1 MRGASRD
8 RRAARGR
15 PGVGTRLRG
24 TPVAPHRGR
33 VHRTAAPVRRVLF
46 PGRHHLVTRYQ
57 VDYLRAL
64 RAGLVRD
71 LDGRRV
77 RCAPDVE
84 VVWVVTSANHSGT
97 RRNPLPGNRRE
108 ALVENVAVREGLP
121 SVVVP
126 VPDVAPHPRF
136 AALVLTS
143 VATATGAEPTPEDT
157 VVACSTPAVIDAY
170 RGLGFRVAGVEL
182 DGDGPGGPGAD
193 GEVVARPWDVV
204 ELLAAR
210 DERWQDLAHPA
221 VPGFYARYGLVGHVR
236 EIFADPVVSGDGDLT
251 TTRDYRTYAAAFEEA
266 SARKWAQ
273 VAPHVRPGRVVDI
286 GCATGG
292 LLEHAAREPRL
303 HESDLFGVDVA
314 RHLVAEAEHKKAQG
328 VFANPNVWFVQ
339 ANILAR
345 SVMPDASVD
354 TTLTVALTHEVS
366 SYGDGV
372 ADVETFARRV
382 RAHTRPGGVWVNA
395 DVCGPAEPDRA
406 VVLTL
411 RTDDGAPAAGDGP
424 LGARTDLDD
433 LAREDVASY
442 VGGLSTDARL
452 AQFAHDFPRSSGAA
466 FAPERTGPGRWRLTL
481 REAMEFL
488 TRKDYVDNW
497 LSEAHERFCDL
508 SGPGWA
514 SLLEDAGFVLEPG
527 SGAWRNDWLVEH
539 AFAPVAALH
548 DAATG
553 ERVDWPDT
561 HVLTVARRPELA

>member
-1 MRGASRD
+1 MPD
-8 RRAARGR
+8 
-15 PGVGTRLRG
+15 TL
-24 TPVAPHRGR
+24 
-33 VHRTAAPVRRVLF
+33 VRRVLF
-46 PGRHHLVTRYQ
+46 PGRHHLVTRFQ

-64 RAGLVRD
+64 RAGLVHD
-71 LDGRRV
+71 LDGHRV

-84 VVWVVTSANHSGT
+84 VVWAVTSANHSGT
-97 RRNPLPGNRRE
+97 RRNPLPGHRRE
-108 ALVENVAVREGLP
+108 ALIENVAVREGLP
-121 SVVVP
+121 GVVVP

-136 AALVLTS
+136 AALVVTS
-143 VATATGAEPTPEDT
+143 VATQTGRAPTPDDT
-157 VVACSTPAVIDAY
+157 VVACSTPAVVAAY
-170 RGLGFRVAGVEL
+170 QDLGFRVVGVEL
-182 DGDGPGGPGAD
+182 DVADGAD
-193 GEVVARPWDVV
+193 AAPRPWDAV
-204 ELLAAR
+204 ELLAAG
-210 DERWQDLAHPA
+210 DARWHDLAHPA
-221 VPGFYARYGLVGHVR
+221 VPEFYARYGLVEQVR

-345 SVMPDASVD
+345 SVMPAASVD
-354 TTLTVALTHEVS
+354 TTLTIALTHEVS

-372 ADVETFARRV
+372 RDVETFARRV
-382 RAHTRPGGVWVNA
+382 HDHTRPGGVWVNS
-395 DVCGPAEPDRA
+395 DVCGPAEPARA

-411 RTDDGAPAAGDGP
+411 RTDDGLGAQGDGP
-424 LGARTDLDD
+424 HGARTDLGS
-433 LAREDVASY
+433 LAREDVAAY
-442 VGGLSTDARL
+442 VGALSTDARM
-452 AQFAHDFPRSSGAA
+452 AQFAHDFPRSSGAL
-466 FAPERTGPGRWRLTL
+466 FAPAALGGGRWRLTL
-481 REAMEFL
+481 REAMEFM

-508 SGPGWA
+508 TGAGWA
-514 SLLEDAGFVLEPG
+514 TLLEDAGFVLEPG
-527 SGAWRNDWLVEH
+527 SGAWRNAWLVEH
-539 AFAPVAALH
+539 SFAPVAALH
-548 DAATG
+548 DAVTG
-553 ERVDWPDT
+553 EPVDWPDT

>member
-1 MRGASRD
+1 M
-8 RRAARGR
+8 
-15 PGVGTRLRG
+15 P
-24 TPVAPHRGR
+24 APEL
-33 VHRTAAPVRRVLF
+33 VRRVLL
-46 PGRHHLVTRYQ
+46 PGRHHLITRYQ

-77 RCAPDVE
+77 RCVPDVE
-84 VVWVVTSANHSGT
+84 VVWVVTSANHAGT
-97 RRNPLPGNRRE
+97 RRNPVPGHRRE
-108 ALVENVAVREGLP
+108 ALIENVAVREGLA

-126 VPDVAPHPRF
+126 VPDVAPSPRF
-136 AALVLTS
+136 ASLVVTS
-143 VATATGAEPTPEDT
+143 VATATGAEPTPADT

-170 RGLGFRVAGVEL
+170 RALGFRVVGVEL
-182 DGDGPGGPGAD
+182 DGDDTVAD
-193 GEVVARPWDVV
+193 GPDDGTTAHGRTAAGPARPWDVV
-204 ELLAAR
+204 EMIAAG
-210 DERWQDLAHPA
+210 DERWRELAHPA
-221 VPGFYARYGLVGHVR
+221 VPELYARYGIVAEVR

-273 VAPHVRPGRVVDI
+273 VEPYVRPGRVVDI

-292 LLEHAAREPRL
+292 LLELAAREPRL

-345 SVMPDASVD
+345 SVMPDSSVD
-354 TTLTVALTHEVS
+354 TTLTIALTHEVS

-372 ADVETFARRV
+372 RDVATFARRV
-382 RAHTRPGGVWVNA
+382 LEHTRRGGVWINS
-395 DVCGPAEPDRA
+395 DVCGPAEPERA

-411 RTDDGAPAAGDGP
+411 RADDGAPAAGDGV
-424 LGARTDLDD
+424 LGARTDLGV
-433 LAREDVASY
+433 LAREDVAAY

-452 AQFAHDFPRSSGAA
+452 AQFAHDFPRSSGATFRPA
-466 FAPERTGPGRWRLTL
+466 RLGTGRWRLTL
-481 REAMEFL
+481 REAMEFM

-497 LSEAHERFCDL
+497 LSESHERFCDL
-508 SGPGWA
+508 TGPGWEE
-514 SLLEDAGFVLEPG
+514 LLVETGFELEPG
-527 SGAWRNDWLVEH
+527 SGAWRNEWLVQH
-539 AFAPVAALH
+539 AFAPVASLH

-553 ERVDWPDT
+553 DLVDWPDT
-561 HVLTVARRPELA
+561 HVLTVARRPELG

>member
-1 MRGASRD
+1 M
-8 RRAARGR
+8 
-15 PGVGTRLRG
+15 
-24 TPVAPHRGR
+24 PHRTDG
-33 VHRTAAPVRRVLF
+33 PVRRILF
-46 PGRHHLVTRYQ
+46 PGRHHLVTRFQ

-84 VVWVVTSANHSGT
+84 VVWVVTSANHAGT
-97 RRNPLPGNRRE
+97 RRNPLPGHRRE
-108 ALVENVAVREGLP
+108 ALIENVAAREGLP

-126 VPDVAPHPRF
+126 VPDVAPSPRF
-136 AALVLTS
+136 ATLVVTS
-143 VATATGAEPTPEDT
+143 VETGTGRGPTPADT
-157 VVACSTPAVIDAY
+157 VVACSTPSVIAAY
-170 RGLGFRVAGVEL
+170 RELGFRVAGVEL
-182 DGDGPGGPGAD
+182 DAAEDVGGHDGAPLAQDAGA
-193 GEVVARPWDVV
+193 ARPWDVV
-204 ELLAAR
+204 ERLAAG
-210 DERWQDLAHPA
+210 DDRWRELAHPA
-221 VPGFYARYGLVGHVR
+221 VPDFYARYGLVDQVR

-372 ADVETFARRV
+372 RDVATFARRV
-382 RAHTRPGGVWVNA
+382 HGHTRPGGVWVNA
-395 DVCGPAEPDRA
+395 DVCGPAEPERV
-406 VVLTL
+406 VVLAL
-411 RTDDGAPAAGDGP
+411 RSDDGAPATGDGP
-424 LGARTDLDD
+424 LGARTDLDG
-433 LAREDVASY
+433 LAREDVAAW

-452 AQFAHDFPRSSGAA
+452 AQFAHDFPRSSGAS
-466 FAPERTGPGRWRLTL
+466 FAPEPLGAGRWRLTL

-508 SGPGWA
+508 TGPGWA
-514 SLLEDAGFVLEPG
+514 TLLEEAGFTLEPG
-527 SGAWRNDWLVEH
+527 SGAWRNEWLVEH
-539 AFAPVAALH
+539 AFAPVATLH
-548 DAATG
+548 DATTG
-553 ERVDWPDT
+553 EHVDWPDT